1 MDKTEKMTYIILV
14 ILAIAALGFTVY
26 SAFFASSGSGNSGAT
41 RLSQIGAS
49 ASTAVDSSA
58 YNKAIAAENPADKCA
73 VPEGYDEQS
82 WKEHMGHH
90 PDRYKECL

>member
-1 MDKTEKMTYIILV
+1 MDKTEKITYIILV
-14 ILAIAALGFTVY
+14 ILAIAALGFTIY
-26 SAFFASSGSGNSGAT
+26 SAFFAGGNTGT
-41 RLSQIGAS
+41 SQIG
-49 ASTAVDSSA
+49 TTTVGSSA